1 LAKNRHCT
9 YRVLSAIACY
19 LQSFWNSAKI
29 PITVVSVKAIN
40 WRDEK
45 LYEITARDYGDPFG
59 RALGVILYAA
69 VKGLVITVGFVLIF
83 VEPRL
88 LASVRVWYLSVL
100 PLTVASGV
108 WAAFSDR
115 CLFVC
120 EIEIYSDRIIR
131 HSGDK
136 TIGIGRSQVLSLTE
150 GSRWTLF
157 GRTNG
162 LIVRGKDSSIFI
174 PAECGQYAE
183 IKAKIGGWQ
192 PIAG

>member
-1 LAKNRHCT
+1 
-9 YRVLSAIACY
+9 
-19 LQSFWNSAKI
+19 
-29 PITVVSVKAIN
+29 VKAIN

-45 LYEITARDYGDPFG
+45 LYQITARDYGDPFG
-59 RALGVILYAA
+59 RAVGVILYSAA
-69 VKGLVITVGFVLIF
+69 KGLVIAVGFLLIF
-83 VEPRL
+83 IEPRL
-88 LASVRVWYLSVL
+88 LSSGRIWYLFVL
-100 PLTVASGV
+100 PLALACGV

-115 CLFVC
+115 RLFVC

-131 HSGDK
+131 HSGEK

-162 LIVRGKDSSIFI
+162 LVVRGKDSSIFI
-174 PAECGQYAE
+174 PANCDQYAE